1 MNVLTIIQGDSVN
14 AELEL
19 TGVDAPDVVQ
29 LYFEANCFKEP
40 IPLSETEAPLVWI
53 LTIPYEETSDLNVGR
68 FKYNIIADLV
78 GGSKATIV
86 YNQPMEVLYKDQKW
100 TEAN

>member
-40 IPLSETEAPLVWI
+40 IPLAETEAPLV
-53 LTIPYEETSDLNVGR
+53 
-68 FKYNIIADLV
+68 
-78 GGSKATIV
+78 
-86 YNQPMEVLYKDQKW
+86 
-100 TEAN
+100 

>member
-19 TGVDAPDVVQ
+19 IGADAPEVEA
-29 LYFEANCFKEP
+29 LYVEATCFNKHYYLGATEEP
-40 IPLSETEAPLVWI
+40 LIYVLSIPSED
-53 LTIPYEETSDLNVGR
+53 TSTLNVGR
-68 FKYNIIADLV
+68 FKYNIVAELS
-78 GGSKATIV
+78 GGRQFTIV
-86 YNQPMEVLYKDQKW
+86 YNQPLEVFYKDNKW

>member
-29 LYFEANCFKEP
+29 LYFEASCFKEP
-40 IPLSETEAPLVWI
+40 IPLSETEAPLV
-53 LTIPYEETSDLNVGR
+53 
-68 FKYNIIADLV
+68 
-78 GGSKATIV
+78 
-86 YNQPMEVLYKDQKW
+86 
-100 TEAN
+100 

>member
-19 TGVDAPDVVQ
+19 TGIDAPEVTQ
-29 LYFEANCFKEP
+29 LYFEASCFSKRY
-40 IPLSETEAPLVWI
+40 PLAETEQELVWI
-53 LTIPYEETSDLNVGR
+53 LTIPYEDTSNLNVGL
-68 FKYNIIADLV
+68 FKYNLVADLV
-78 GGSKATIV
+78 GGRTATIV